1 MPAHSFAAQ
10 KSVAGPNQAGPK
22 KGTIDHAKT
31 GSKEARGEIY
41 TYAVVRDLL
50 LPDAEITTTPDSLRR
65 AAIANEF
72 VENCLRPA
80 RSPYEGQCLRQIDA
94 AREQARC
101 VEARNRI
108 AQLTRK
114 LEVT

>member
-1 MPAHSFAAQ
+1 VHTHTAAIQ
-10 KSVAGPNQAGPK
+10 KPGKGNRAARK
-22 KGTIDHAKT
+22 KAWIESAKT
-31 GSKEARGEIY
+31 GSKETRDEIY
-41 TYAVVRDLL
+41 SYVAIRDLL
-50 LPDAEITTTPDSLRR
+50 LHDAEITTTMESLRR
-65 AAIANEF
+65 ASIANDF

-80 RSPYEGQCLRQIDA
+80 RPPYEGQCLRQIDA
-94 AREQARC
+94 AREYARC